1 MTKEDLIVTKF
12 IGGGSYLGI
21 ILGTITQDTTLY
33 LSAIS
38 YIVGITLGLIT
49 IYIKIVEFCKKRKN
63 EDTTNFKGN

>member
-21 ILGTITQDTTLY
+21 ILGTITENTTLY

-49 IYIKIVEFCKKRKN
+49 IFIKLYDFIKKRKN
-63 EDTTNFKGN
+63 EDTTDFKSN